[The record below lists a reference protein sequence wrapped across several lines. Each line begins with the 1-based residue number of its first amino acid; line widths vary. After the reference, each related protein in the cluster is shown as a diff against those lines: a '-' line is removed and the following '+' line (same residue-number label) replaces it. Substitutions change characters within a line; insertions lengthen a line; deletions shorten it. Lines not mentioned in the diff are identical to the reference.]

1 MCKKTQPVLK
11 QAIYS
16 AKISISIMKKT
27 LLKTA
32 LIALTAMNVN
42 AQNPGINLANMDKSV
57 DPRDDFYQFSNG
69 TWLKNTKI
77 PAQESMWGSF
87 NELADRNN
95 DNLKK
100 ILEECAADK
109 NAKPGS
115 NKQKIGDFYR
125 SGMDTVKLEK
135 EGFSPL
141 ASMIASINKI
151 AAKADLFKVLAEFH
165 SKGIS
170 GVFTFAV
177 DADQKNSNAN
187 TIYFAQSRL
196 GLPDKMYYTDAKYL
210 SIRTAYKK
218 HVENMF
224 ALLGDKADLAAKD
237 AEIIF
242 TIESQLAD
250 ASMGRI
256 ELRDPDKQYN
266 KFTKD
271 EFFKKQANL
280 DFNLY
285 LSSASITKPFTEVI
299 IMQPLF
305 FDKLNQMATGVSIA
319 DWKVY
324 LQWCLIHEAAP
335 YLSNAFVKENFSFYG
350 TTLQGAK
357 EMKPRWKRVLR
368 TTDGGVGEALGQLF
382 VEKYFD
388 AESKKKVNEMV
399 DNLFTAFKERIN
411 TRTWM
416 SDVTKKKALEKLST
430 IIRKLGYPDKWK
442 DYSTLNI
449 KNDAYIDNVFR
460 AEHFAF
466 VEMINKIGKPVDKTE
481 WGMTPPTVNA
491 YYNPSYNEIVFP
503 AGIMQPP
510 FFNAKSDDAAN
521 YGVMGAV
528 IGHELTH
535 GFDDQGAKYDA
546 AGNLNDWWTPEDMK
560 NFEAHTAVVRQQF
573 DGYIAIDTL
582 HVSGELTLGENI
594 ADLGGLTMSYYAYEH
609 SLKGKKSPVIDGF
622 TGEQRFFIA
631 WAQGW
636 KVLARP
642 EALKQMIA
650 TNPHSPGN
658 FRANGP
664 MSNMKEFYD
673 AFGVKENNKMYR
685 PADKRA
691 EVW

>member
-1 MCKKTQPVLK
+1 
-11 QAIYS
+11 
-16 AKISISIMKKT
+16 MKKT
-27 LLKTA
+27 ILKTT

-42 AQNPGINLANMDKSV
+42 AQNPGIKIADMDKSV
-57 DPRDDFYQFSNG
+57 NPADDFYEYANG
-69 TWLKNTKI
+69 TWLKKTQI
-77 PAQESMWGSF
+77 PAQESRWGSF

-109 NAKPGS
+109 TAKPGS

-125 SGMDTVKLEK
+125 VGMDTVKLEK
-135 EGFSPL
+135 EGYAPV
-141 ASMIASINKI
+141 ASLFAEVNKI
-151 AAKADLFKVLAEFH
+151 NDKTALVKILADLHTKA
-165 SKGIS
+165 IS
-170 GVFTFAV
+170 GVLGFFV
-177 DADQKNSNAN
+177 DADQKSSNDNAV
-187 TIYFAQSRL
+187 YFSQPRL
-196 GLPDKMYYTDAKYL
+196 GLPDKMYYTEAKYE
-210 SIRTAYKK
+210 SIRIAYKK
-218 HVENMF
+218 HIENMF
-224 ALLGDKADLAAKD
+224 SLLGDKADDAKKN
-237 AEIIF
+237 AETIF
-242 TIESQLAD
+242 TLESQMAD

-266 KFTKD
+266 KFTRD
-271 EFFKKQANL
+271 EFFKKESNI
-280 DFNLY
+280 DFNAY
-285 LSSASITKPFTEVI
+285 LTAAGAVKPFTNVI
-299 IMQPLF
+299 VTQPLF
-305 FDKLNQMATGVSIA
+305 FDKLNQMITAVPIV
-319 DWKVY
+319 DWKTY
-324 LQWCLIHEAAP
+324 LRWSIIHQTAA
-335 YLSNAFVKENFSFYG
+335 YLSANFVKENFSFYG

-357 EMKPRWKRVLR
+357 EMKPRWKRVSA
-368 TTDGGVGEALGQLF
+368 TIDGCVGEALGQLF

-411 TRTWM
+411 TRPWM
-416 SDVTKKKALEKLST
+416 SEVTKQKALEKLAK
-430 IIRKLGYPDKWK
+430 IMRKLGYPDKWK
-442 DYSTLNI
+442 DYSTLEI
-449 KNDAYIDNVFR
+449 KNDSYVANVLRSGTFS
-460 AEHFAF
+460 FK
-466 VEMINKIGKPVDKTE
+466 EMTDKIGKPVDKTE

-503 AGIMQPP
+503 AGIMQAP
-510 FFNAKSDDAAN
+510 FFNAKADDAAN

-546 AGNLNDWWTPEDMK
+546 DGNLKDWWTAEDMK
-560 NFEAHTAVVRQQF
+560 NFEARTGLIRNQF
-573 DGYIAIDTL
+573 DAYIAIDTL
-582 HVSGELTLGENI
+582 HVNGQLTLGENI
-594 ADLGGLTMSYYAYEH
+594 ADLGGLTMSYYAYKL

-636 KVLARP
+636 KTLSRP

-664 MSNMKEFYD
+664 MSNMKEFYE
-673 AFGVKENNKMYR
+673 AFNVKENNKMFR